1 MIEQYEVRRLTLR
14 KKKMEVMFTENRKK
28 FQKDIIKFNNISETK
43 LIKEL
48 DSITEQSEYISKL
61 SELFESN
68 DKNDINYAIFTLSSI
83 ISNEECDDFKN
94 ETIEMIVNK
103 NIFIKLFE
111 IIENS
116 DEIAVVSYIALIM
129 YNISYSFN
137 SLNEHID
144 KTLMNLF
151 QNKISSILSIFTKD
165 NLRSNKN
172 LFDILICLL
181 QSLSYLNMNIS
192 YAIYSDSFFVNDI
205 LLKTLYTDSSSDI
218 TEVLKLLSIISKQ
231 PKEAQFDLFN
241 SFYTIFSK
249 YFLSNLHNNEI
260 LYLSLYGIQNLSEN
274 ENYIQTLFALLTNDN
289 SPSLLS
295 TILEINFD
303 KNLFIP
309 LYHIFYNL
317 LIANSEDINDY
328 FINKEII
335 TFLNSLFRFSESEKF
350 IINIIKIFMLSS
362 SEDQKLYIINH
373 DIFNKVIS
381 SLTSSNLEIKIEAC
395 DIINNCLYTENKSVA
410 VELLNKYEN
419 LVDILIDNLIN
430 SEHSKIIVQKTLEI
444 FLRLINSSKIIRK
457 LFSDQKLIDVIERFT
472 LEEKNEE
479 ISALANGI
487 IRRLN

>member
-1 MIEQYEVRRLTLR
+1 
-14 KKKMEVMFTENRKK
+14 MEGMFTENRKK
-28 FQKDIIKFNNISETK
+28 FQKDIIKFNNITETP

-48 DSITEQSEYISKL
+48 DSIKEQSAYISKL
-61 SELFESN
+61 GELFESN
-68 DKNDINYAIFTLSSI
+68 DKNDINYVIFTLSSI
-83 ISNEECDDFKN
+83 ISNEECVDFKN

-103 NIFIKLFE
+103 NIFRELFE

-137 SLNEHID
+137 SLNEQI
-144 KTLMNLF
+144 TNTIMNLF
-151 QNKISSILSIFTKD
+151 QDKIPLSIFTKEH
-165 NLRSNKN
+165 LRNNKN
-172 LFDILICLL
+172 LFEILICLL

-218 TEVLKLLSIISKQ
+218 TEVLKLLSIISNQ
-231 PKEAQFDLFN
+231 PKETQFELFN

-249 YFLSNLHNNEI
+249 YFLSNLHNNDI

-295 TILEINFD
+295 TILQIEFN

-317 LIANSEDINDY
+317 LMANSEDINDY
-328 FINKEII
+328 FISKEII
-335 TFLNSLFRFSESEKF
+335 TFLNSLFRFRECSKF

-395 DIINNCLYTENKSVA
+395 DTINNCLYTENKSVA
-410 VELLNKYEN
+410 VELLNKYED

-430 SEHSKIIVQKTLEI
+430 SEHSKTIVQKTLEI

-457 LFSDQKLIDVIERFT
+457 LFSDQKLIEVIERFT